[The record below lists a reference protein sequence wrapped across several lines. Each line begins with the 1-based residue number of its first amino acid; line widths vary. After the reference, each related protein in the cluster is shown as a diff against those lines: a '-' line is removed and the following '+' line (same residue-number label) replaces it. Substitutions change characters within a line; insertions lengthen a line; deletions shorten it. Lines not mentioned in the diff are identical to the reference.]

1 MNILYI
7 VQHFSGPH
15 SSSGSRPYENARLLV
30 ERGHGVTLLCGHT
43 EGAADADI
51 ALARDVGIAVHRA
64 PVRYGHRMSYSRRLL
79 AFHAYMRWAVRTG
92 KACRDPDVVF
102 ASSTPLTVGEIG
114 RKVAA
119 HHRVPLVFEV
129 RDVWPEVPIALGAL
143 RNPVLRW
150 MAFRMA
156 RRVYA
161 ASSHIVAL
169 SPDMKRMIELH
180 GVPPERISVIPN
192 CSDTALFGDREGRE
206 ATRSRYGWENKF
218 VCIHPGAMGIVN
230 GLDYLL
236 DAAKCLDARGAGN
249 ILVAL
254 VGSGRQR
261 DHLAARIEE
270 EGIRS
275 AAIYD
280 PVAKKDMAGLLA
292 GADVG
297 LMSVANRPHLSANS
311 ANKFFDFLA
320 AGLPVVMNYQGWKAQ
335 VLRETGAGLS
345 CAPGNPEELAACL
358 VQLASDPAAC
368 GKMGQEARKL
378 AITRYD
384 RDLLVGQLE
393 SVLLSACRKGEGR
406 EEQGTT

>member
-30 ERGHGVTLLCGHT
+30 ARGHDVTLLCGHT

-51 ALARDVGIAVHRA
+51 ELAREAGIVIHRA
-64 PVRYGHRMSYSRRLL
+64 PVCYGHRMSYTRRLL

-92 KACRDPDVVF
+92 KACRDPDVIF

-150 MAFRMA
+150 LAFRMA

-169 SPDMKRMIELH
+169 SPDMKSMIELH
-180 GVPPERISVIPN
+180 GVAPDKISVIPN
-192 CSDTALFGDREGRE
+192 CSDTAFFGNREGRTE
-206 ATRSRYGWENKF
+206 TRDRYGWAGKF

-236 DAAKCLDARGAGN
+236 DVAKCLDARDAGD

-254 VGSGRQR
+254 VGGGRLR
-261 DHLAARIEE
+261 EHLADRIRKER
-270 EGIRS
+270 IRS
-275 AAIYD
+275 AVLYD

-297 LMSVANRPHLSANS
+297 LMSVADRPHLAANS

-320 AGLPVVMNYQGWKAQ
+320 AGLPVVLNYGGWKAD
-335 VLRETGAGLS
+335 VLRDSGAGVTCS
-345 CAPGNPEELAACL
+345 P
-358 VQLASDPAAC
+358 QHPAAFAEVLMRLTENSAEC
-368 GKMGQEARKL
+368 ERMGRAARLL
-378 AITRYD
+378 AESQYD
-384 RDLLVGQLE
+384 RSLLVGQLE
-393 SVLLSACRKGEGR
+393 NVLLSAV
-406 EEQGTT
+406 

>member
-15 SSSGSRPYENARLLV
+15 SSSGSRPYENGRLLV
-30 ERGHGVTLLCGHT
+30 ERGHDVTLLCGHT

-51 ALARDVGIAVHRA
+51 ELAREAGIVIHRA

-92 KACRDPDVVF
+92 KACRNPDVVF
-102 ASSTPLTVGEIG
+102 ASSTTLTVGEIG

-119 HHRVPLVFEV
+119 HHRVPLMFEV

-143 RNPVLRW
+143 RNLVLRW

-169 SPDMKRMIELH
+169 SPDMKRMIDRH
-180 GVPPERISVIPN
+180 GVPPEKISVIPN
-192 CSDTALFGDREGRE
+192 CSDNALFGSREERTQ
-206 ATRSRYGWENKF
+206 TRRRYGWDGEF
-218 VCIHPGAMGIVN
+218 VCIHPGAMGLVN

-236 DAAKCLDARGAGN
+236 DVAKCLDARDAGD

-254 VGSGRQR
+254 VGRGRLR
-261 DHLAARIEE
+261 DHLAARIRQ

-275 AAIYD
+275 AILYD
-280 PVAKKDMAGLLA
+280 PIAKKDMPGLLA

-297 LMSVANRPHLSANS
+297 LMSVADRPHLAANS

-320 AGLPVVMNYQGWKAQ
+320 AGLPVVLNYGGWKAD
-335 VLRETGAGLS
+335 VLRDSGAGVS
-345 CAPGNPEELAACL
+345 CSPQQPAEFAEVLVRLAENSGECERMGRAAR
-358 VQLASDPAAC
+358 QLA
-368 GKMGQEARKL
+368 E
-378 AITRYD
+378 THYD
-384 RDLLVGQLE
+384 RGLLVGQLE
-393 SVLLSACRKGEGR
+393 NVLLS
-406 EEQGTT
+406 TV